1 MAKEKLSF
9 KNGSRLCFQVKEI
22 DLKSFYDK
30 IVEVATTY
38 SNDSEFIIELRIDY
52 LINKKVDVKDIIDCI
67 SRVKKY
73 LAEKFEIERQMIVT
87 LRNFSNGG
95 NCLLNKKDYA
105 SIVETIYEKAKVD
118 AIDIDYDF
126 YEENASFVKK
136 LFTGK
141 KTLIITYNCQDRVLS
156 KEEYNELFKTL
167 LKTPAYV
174 VKVMTKAFSTDDTE
188 NLMNTAKEFEP
199 QFEKH
204 DKVNVVIST
213 GKLGIASRIMYEYTD
228 TKIIYL
234 DTYELDM
241 VPAGEIN
248 KKIFDKYRK
257 LIANAK

>member
-1 MAKEKLSF
+1 MAREKLSF
-9 KNGSRLCFQVKEI
+9 KNGSRQCFQVKEI

-38 SNDSEFIIELRIDY
+38 SEDSDFIIELRIDY

-67 SRVKKY
+67 SKVKKY
-73 LAEKFEIERQMIVT
+73 LVEELDIDRQMIVT

-105 SIVETIYEKAKVD
+105 SIVEVIYEKAKVD

-126 YEENASFVKK
+126 YEESGSFVKK

-141 KTLIITYNCQDRVLS
+141 KSLIITYNCQDRVLT

-167 LKTPAYV
+167 IKTPAYV
-174 VKVMTKAFSTDDTE
+174 VKVVTKAFSTDDTE
-188 NLMNTAKEFEP
+188 NLMDTAKEFQP
-199 QFEKH
+199 QLEKH
-204 DKVNVVIST
+204 DKVNVIIST
-213 GKLGIASRIMYEYTD
+213 GKLGIASRVLYEYTN

-248 KKIFDKYRK
+248 KKEFDKLRK
-257 LIANAK
+257 IMKAK

>member
-9 KNGSRLCFQVKEI
+9 KSGSRFCYRVKENN
-22 DLKSFYDK
+22 LKSFYDK
-30 IVEVATTY
+30 IVDVAKTY
-38 SNDSEFIIELRIDY
+38 SDDSGFIIELRIDY

-67 SRVKKY
+67 AKVKKY
-73 LAEKFEIERQMIVT
+73 LSEELEIDRQMIVT

-105 SIVETIYEKAKVD
+105 SIIETIYEKAKVD

-126 YEENASFVKK
+126 YEENTSFVKK
-136 LFTGK
+136 LFVGK
-141 KTLIITYNCQDRVLS
+141 KTLIITYNCQDKVLT
-156 KEEYNELFKTL
+156 KNEYNELFKTL

-174 VKVMTKAFSTDDTE
+174 LKVMTKAFSTDDTE
-188 NLMNTAKEFEP
+188 TLMDTAKEFQP
-199 QFEKH
+199 QLEKH
-204 DKVNVVIST
+204 DKVNVIIST
-213 GKLGIASRIMYEYTD
+213 GKLGIASRVLYEYTN

-248 KKIFDKYRK
+248 KKEFDKLRK
-257 LIANAK
+257 IMKAK

>member
-1 MAKEKLSF
+1 MAREKLSF
-9 KNGSRLCFQVKEI
+9 KNGSRQCFQVKEI

-30 IVEVATTY
+30 IVDVAKTY
-38 SNDSEFIIELRIDY
+38 SDNSDFIIELRIDY

-67 SRVKKY
+67 AKVKKY
-73 LAEKFEIERQMIVT
+73 LSEELEIDRQMIVT

-105 SIVETIYEKAKVD
+105 SIIETIYEKAKVD

-126 YEENASFVKK
+126 YEENTSFVKK
-136 LFTGK
+136 LFVGK
-141 KTLIITYNCQDRVLS
+141 KTLIITYNCQDKVLT
-156 KEEYNELFKTL
+156 KNEYNELFKTL

-174 VKVMTKAFSTDDTE
+174 LKVMTKAFSTDDTE
-188 NLMNTAKEFEP
+188 TLMDTAKEFQP
-199 QFEKH
+199 QLEKH
-204 DKVNVVIST
+204 DKVNVIIST
-213 GKLGIASRIMYEYTD
+213 GKLGIASRVLYEYTN

-248 KKIFDKYRK
+248 KKEFDKLRK
-257 LIANAK
+257 IMKAK